1 MLDPQ
6 ELRTALGNFTGTTQ
20 YHRLWG
26 TTVLTDGAQYLAEAA
41 GAFWLMDVIA
51 SHLLDVPSTD
61 NFAVAALTVDRG
73 TADFVLSRDR
83 DNGKAVDVFGT
94 QHIWATD
101 FPLNE
106 IVLFVGRDAE
116 HWVIMLPSEY

>member
-6 ELRTALGNFTGTTQ
+6 ELRTSLDNFTGTAQ
-20 YHRLWG
+20 YHRLWD
-26 TTVLTDGAQYLAEAA
+26 TTVLTDGAQFLADTA
-41 GAFWLMDVIA
+41 GAFWLMDLIA
-51 SHLLDVPSTD
+51 SHLPDVPSTD

-73 TADFVLSRDR
+73 AADFVLSRDR
-83 DNGKAVDVFGT
+83 DNGKAVDVFAI
-94 QHIWATD
+94 QHIEATD
-101 FPLNE
+101 FPLDE